1 MWVGVSDGSEGVW
14 TTGPVIA
21 SNPQRTVQPVT
32 VGVKHTVRGSPRQLT
47 GRKPNSFLRWE
58 DAPRVLS
65 QAGRRQCMTQRLRAV
80 TVRVLCSDPPFSHMM
95 QSTTCGGV
103 FVSRND
109 LS

>member
-14 TTGPVIA
+14 SSGPAIP

-47 GRKPNSFLRWE
+47 GRNTNSFLRWKE
-58 DAPRVLS
+58 VPRVLS

-80 TVRVLCSDPPFSHMM
+80 TLRVLCSELPSYQLMELNTRD
-95 QSTTCGGV
+95 G
-103 FVSRND
+103 
-109 LS
+109 